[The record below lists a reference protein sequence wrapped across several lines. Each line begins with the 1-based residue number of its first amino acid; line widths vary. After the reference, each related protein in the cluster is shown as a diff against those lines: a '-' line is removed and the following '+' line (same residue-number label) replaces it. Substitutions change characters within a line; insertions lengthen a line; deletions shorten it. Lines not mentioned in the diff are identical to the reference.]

1 MNSGLDGT
9 ITKQY
14 FRLKVIGL
22 TLTDISSIVCE
33 VNATVFFFYKYYKCL
48 KCKIK
53 TPQLTFIKTNQPK
66 IHK

>member
-22 TLTDISSIVCE
+22 TLTDISSTVCE
-33 VNATVFFFYKYYKCL
+33 VNATVFFF
-48 KCKIK
+48 ID
-53 TPQLTFIKTNQPK
+53 I
-66 IHK
+66 ISV